1 MNRDLLKKVGLGIL
15 YALIVVFFH
24 VIVRNYITN
33 TQWIL
38 ISAIL
43 FITLFFFLPLFI
55 YTRYKY
61 SQSMGRLNSILD
73 STAEAIYGIDHVGNC
88 TFANQ
93 MCLETLGFSDIS
105 EIIGKNM
112 HELIHHT
119 QKDGTVYPKEKCQIL
134 GTVSAGLEYHSK
146 EEIFFRK
153 DGRRFFVELRSR
165 PQYLFGRMVGSV
177 VSFSDISEKKVVEE
191 QMTYLMFHDAVT
203 GLYNQTFL
211 HEELLRLDVS
221 RNLPFSV
228 ILGDMNHLKLTNDT
242 FGHDAGDELIRLVG
256 EAIHRVCREDDIVAR
271 MGGDEFVILLPQ
283 TSKEGA
289 LSVLQRIE
297 HEVEKI
303 EFKSIKGS
311 IALGIGTKTS
321 MSKNMKETFA
331 EAEEAMYQYKHV
343 HQRNEKI
350 HQLTHIMD
358 TLKEKFLREKIHAQN
373 VSELC
378 EKIALELSLSSSEVR
393 RIKEAGYYHDI
404 GKIGIQDELIQ
415 NVGQLKSDDLV
426 EMKRHAVIGYR
437 ILSLFDETIDLAKG
451 ALEHHEYFD
460 GTGYPKGLKG
470 SDISL
475 MGRIIAVAE
484 AYDFRTNPQALIK
497 MSSAET
503 LLEIEGKA
511 GKQFDPMVV
520 QALKDVMSKSKRM
533 A

>member
-1 MNRDLLKKVGLGIL
+1 MRRNLLMKIGVGIIYGLIL
-15 YALIVVFFH
+15 FLFH
-24 VIVRNYITN
+24 VFARNQIAS
-33 TQWIL
+33 TQWLL
-38 ISAIL
+38 ISTL
-43 FITLFFFLPLFI
+43 LFFSIFFVLPLLA

-61 SQSMGRLNSILD
+61 SHSMGRLNSILD

-93 MCLETLGFSDIS
+93 MCLSILGYNDIS

-119 QKDGTVYPKEKCQIL
+119 QKDGSAYPKENCRIL
-134 GTVSAGLEYHSK
+134 GTVSAGMDYYSK
-146 EEIFFRK
+146 EEVFFRK
-153 DGRRFFVELRSR
+153 DGSKFFVELRSR
-165 PQYLFGRMVGSV
+165 PQYLFGRMIGSV
-177 VSFSDISEKKVVEE
+177 VSFSDISDKKVIEE

-211 HEELLRLDVS
+211 HEEILRLDVM

-228 ILGDMNHLKLTNDT
+228 IVGDMNHLKLTNDT

-256 EAIHRVCREDDIVAR
+256 IAIQRACREDDIVAR
-271 MGGDEFVILLPQ
+271 MGGDEFAILLPQ
-283 TSKEGA
+283 TTKEDA
-289 LSVLQRIE
+289 LAVLQRIE

-311 IALGIGTKTS
+311 IALGIGTKVSTD
-321 MSKNMKETFA
+321 KNMKEIFA

-343 HQRNEKI
+343 HQRNERV

-358 TLKEKFLREKIHAQN
+358 AIGEKSLREKIHAQN

-378 EKIALELSLSSSEVR
+378 EKIAIELKLSQAEVR
-393 RIKEAGYYHDI
+393 RAKEAGYYHDI

-415 NVGQLKSDDLV
+415 KIGQLEQVELI
-426 EMKRHAVIGYR
+426 EMKRHAVIGFR

-460 GTGYPKGLKG
+460 GSGYPKGLKG

-484 AYDFRTNPQALIK
+484 AYDYRTNPQALHRFNPD
-497 MSSAET
+497 ET
-503 LLEIEGKA
+503 LNEIRLKSNI
-511 GKQFDPMVV
+511 QFDPHIVS
-520 QALKDVMSKSKRM
+520 ALEKVISKK
-533 A
+533 